1 MVEKNK
7 SKLNIW
13 VLVFT
18 ILILLGVVA
27 YFAFFNKDDIPEPYK
42 LEEKVYVD
50 KIEISESLLTIN
62 IGDEKKLNTIITP
75 TNATNKNVTWISN
88 NDSVVKVDT
97 NGNITGLSV
106 GKGTITVKT
115 EDGKKTASCVVR
127 VVNPNEPVI
136 DDYIDVVGVSLNN
149 TNITLLKGDSYTLL
163 ATINPSDATNKN
175 VIWTSS
181 NSDVATVDDFGKVTA
196 IKNGSATIT
205 VKTKDGGKSMVC
217 HVKVTDTKIPVT
229 GVMLNKKE
237 LSLTKGESET
247 IKAVLSPNNATN
259 NRVTWSSSNPNVAKV
274 DNNGNIKALSAGK
287 TTITVK
293 TADGNKT
300 ASCIVTVTNVKVDVT
315 DIKLNVEELTITI
328 NNSKTINTII
338 TPTNATNKNIKWTS
352 SDNKIAKVD
361 NNGKVTGLSLGK
373 AIITAQ
379 TEDGNKIAR
388 CEVTITR

>member
-50 KIEISESLLTIN
+50 KLEISESLLTIN

-175 VIWTSS
+175 VIWTTS
-181 NSDVATVDDFGKVTA
+181 NSEVATVDDFGKVTA